1 MNAEYIYNIFEV
13 TERNHDHDLLIGM
26 AKLKVAKP
34 IPEDTTEGELCEF
47 IGCHYQA
54 LVDAYKAH
62 DRAAFEEAVL
72 ACEEQDAETADVEP
86 KMAGEAE

>member
-26 AKLKVAKP
+26 AKLMAAKP
-34 IPEDTTEGELCEF
+34 LPEGTTEGEICKF
-47 IGCHYQA
+47 IGRHYQA

-62 DRAAFEEAVL
+62 DLAAFEEAVL
-72 ACEEQDAETADVEP
+72 ACETEDAE
-86 KMAGEAE
+86 KEAE

>member
-26 AKLKVAKP
+26 AKFKAVKP
-34 IPEDTTEGELCEF
+34 LPEGTTEGEICKF
-47 IGCHYQA
+47 IGRHYQA

-62 DRAAFEEAVL
+62 DLAAFEEAVL
-72 ACEEQDAETADVEP
+72 ACEEQDAEDA
-86 KMAGEAE
+86 KEAE